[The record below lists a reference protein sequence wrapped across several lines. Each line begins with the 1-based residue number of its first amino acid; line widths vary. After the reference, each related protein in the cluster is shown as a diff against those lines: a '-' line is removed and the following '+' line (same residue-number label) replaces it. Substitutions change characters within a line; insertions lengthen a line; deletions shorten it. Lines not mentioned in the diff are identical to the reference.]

1 MGFFLKI
8 AFLRVFCDLTVIELF
23 FFLNKQVYKK
33 KKLLI
38 LFCVWRSSDVLAF
51 VHVLEGCLTIEGV

>member
-23 FFLNKQVYKK
+23 FFFNKQVYKK
-33 KKLLI
+33 NFLI